1 MAKMKRAML
10 YAPEDLRIEET
21 DIPTPGYGEVVIK
34 NEISLTCGTDVK
46 SYKRGYPLMTPP
58 FALGHESSGTVY
70 AIGEG
75 VTKFKVGDRVV
86 SHNSAPCH
94 ECYYCKKGLHSMCE
108 DLIINNKTNSA
119 FAEYI
124 LIPERI
130 VKQNMF
136 HIPDDMSYKQATLL
150 EPFACAVY
158 GVANLPVE
166 QGDYVVVN
174 GCGPI
179 GLMFIRLLYLK
190 GARVIACD
198 MSKIRLETAKK
209 LGAYDIVN
217 ISEVESQIEAVKE
230 LTPDNR
236 GVDVAV
242 EATGL
247 AKVWEM
253 TMEMVRPGGFVLC
266 FGGTKAGDKVTV
278 DTKLMHYSQVTI
290 KGVFHTTPLYVNQA
304 FELLKMHAI
313 DEKDFVFNEYKLDD
327 LEKALLEHAGGGVI
341 NGLFCKK

>member
-1 MAKMKRAML
+1 MSKMKRAVV
-10 YAPEDLRIEET
+10 YGPEDLRIEEI
-21 DIPTPGYGEVVIK
+21 DIPVPGPGDVVIK

-58 FALGHESSGTVY
+58 FPLGHESSGTVY
-70 AIGEG
+70 AVGEN

-86 SHNSAPCH
+86 SHNSAPCN
-94 ECYYCKKGLHSMCE
+94 ECYFCKKGLHSMCE
-108 DLIINNKTNSA
+108 DLTLNNKNNSA
-119 FAEYI
+119 FAQYL

-130 VKQNMF
+130 VNQNMF
-136 HIPDDMSYKQATLL
+136 HIPDDMSYKQAALL
-150 EPFACAVY
+150 EPFSCAVY
-158 GVANLPVE
+158 GTANIPVE

-198 MSKIRLETAKK
+198 MRENRLQMAKK
-209 LGAYDIVN
+209 LGAYDIVDLN
-217 ISEVESQIEAVKE
+217 KVDDQIQAVKD
-230 LTPDNR
+230 LTPDKR

-247 AKVWEM
+247 AKVWELAIQM
-253 TMEMVRPGGFVLC
+253 ARPGGFVLC
-266 FGGTKAGDKVTV
+266 FGGTKAGDTVTV
-278 DTKLMHYSQVTI
+278 DTKLLHYSQITI

-304 FELLKMHAI
+304 FELLKMHVI
-313 DEKDFVFNEYKLDD
+313 DEKDFVQNEYKLDD
-327 LEKALLEHAGGGVI
+327 LEKALIEHSEGKVI
-341 NGLFCKK
+341 KNFITYN

>member
-1 MAKMKRAML
+1 MSKMKRAVV
-10 YAPEDLRIEET
+10 YGPEDLRIEEI
-21 DIPTPGYGEVVIK
+21 DIPVPGPGDVVIK

-58 FALGHESSGTVY
+58 FPLGHESSGTVY
-70 AIGEG
+70 AVGEN

-86 SHNSAPCH
+86 SHNSAPCN

-108 DLIINNKTNSA
+108 DLTLNNKNNSA
-119 FAEYI
+119 FAQYL

-136 HIPDDMSYKQATLL
+136 HIPDEMSYKQAALL

-158 GVANLPVE
+158 GTANVPVE

-198 MSKIRLETAKK
+198 MSETRLEMAKK
-209 LGAYDIVN
+209 LGAYDLVN
-217 ISEVESQIEAVKE
+217 ISKVDDQIEAVKA
-230 LTPDNR
+230 LTPNSR

-247 AKVWEM
+247 AKVWELAIQM
-253 TMEMVRPGGFVLC
+253 ARPGGFVLC
-266 FGGTKAGDKVTV
+266 FGGTKAGDTVTI
-278 DTKLMHYSQVTI
+278 DTKLLHYSQITI

-304 FELLKMHAI
+304 FELLKMHVI
-313 DEKDFVFNEYKLDD
+313 DEKDFIQNEYKLDD
-327 LEKALLEHAGGGVI
+327 IEKALIEHSKGGVI
-341 NGLFCKK
+341 KNFITYN